1 MTADTLFTKLI
12 KQGEIAF
19 GLFFIAIII
28 IMVLPVPTVI
38 LDILLVF
45 SISMAVLILMVAIYA
60 DEPLKFSTFPTV
72 LLIIT
77 LFRLALSVATTR
89 AILLHGSTGEDA
101 AGHVIQAFGQY
112 VVGGNYAVGIIV
124 FLILVLIN
132 FMVITKGSGRIAEV
146 AARFTLDAMPGKQM
160 SIDADLNAGLIDEAG
175 ARAKRAKIQQEAD
188 YYGAMDGAS
197 KFVRGDAIAGLIITA
212 VNILG
217 GLAIGVLQ
225 NGMEVSAAAQV
236 FTILTIGDGL
246 VTQIPALVVST
257 AAGIIVSRAGGG
269 DKDLSSQLA
278 KQLFRSDRVLSITAG
293 ILLFFAIVPGLPFLP
308 FVFLSAVFFGLARF
322 SRTSSDTEESAGEQ
336 QEEEQRP
343 ATEEE
348 EVKELLEMDTLELGI
363 GFSLIPLVDAGQG
376 GTLLNR
382 IKSIRKQ
389 VALELGII
397 VPPVRIRDNLQL
409 DGSGYNI
416 LLKGSK
422 IATGTIFPD
431 KFLVMNPDGNV
442 DKIEGISTTEPA
454 FGLPAKWVDERQK
467 EKAEL
472 NGFTI
477 VDPATVIATHL
488 TEVIKNH
495 AHELLGRQETQDL
508 LNGIREKQPKL
519 VDDLVPAMLDLG
531 TVNRVLQNLLRE
543 RISIRNLRSILE
555 VLASYGVQSKD
566 VEYLTERVR
575 LSLRRQITESLL
587 APDGALYVFTLPSE
601 IEQLLAKNL
610 QQGDE
615 GKDILIDPLAAQKI
629 LSKIIAKTDEVVQ
642 KGFSPVLVI
651 SPPLRSAMRRFA
663 EKFIK
668 NINVISHNEISE
680 NVRIESLGMLEIKL

>member
-1 MTADTLFTKLI
+1 MTKLI
-12 KQGEIAF
+12 KQGEIGF
-19 GLFFIAIII
+19 GLFFIGIII
-28 IMVLPVPTVI
+28 VMVLPMPAVI
-38 LDILLVF
+38 LDLLLVC
-45 SISMAVLILMVAIYA
+45 SIALSVLILMVAIYA
-60 DEPLKFSTFPTV
+60 DEPLKFSTFPSV

-77 LFRLALSVATTR
+77 LFRLSLNVASTR
-89 AILLHGSTGEDA
+89 RILLNGSEGEGA

-112 VVGGNYAVGIIV
+112 VVGGNYTVGVII

-175 ARAKRAKIQQEAD
+175 AKAKRAKIQQEAD

-197 KFVRGDAIAGLIITA
+197 KFVRGDAVAGLIITGI
-212 VNILG
+212 NIAG

-225 NGMEVSAAAQV
+225 NGMEVAEAAGV
-236 FTILTIGDGL
+236 FTILTVGDGL
-246 VTQIPALVVST
+246 VSQIPSLIVST
-257 AAGIIVSRAGGG
+257 AAGLIVSRAGGG
-269 DKDLSSQLA
+269 DKDLSGQLA
-278 KQLFRSDRVLSITAG
+278 RQLFRSTRVLYITGG
-293 ILLFFAIVPGLPFLP
+293 ILLFFAVVPGMPFFPFL
-308 FVFLSAVFFGLARF
+308 FLSAIFFSIAYSVKKGAEQP
-322 SRTSSDTEESAGEQ
+322 EEEKEE
-336 QEEEQRP
+336 QEEERKP

-348 EVKELLEMDTLELGI
+348 EVRELLEMDTMELGI
-363 GFSLIPLVDAGQG
+363 GFSLIPLVDSAQG

-389 VALELGII
+389 IALEMGII

-409 DGSGYNI
+409 DGNGYNI
-416 LLKGSK
+416 LLKGVK
-422 IATGTIFPD
+422 VATGTIFPD
-431 KFLVMNPDGNV
+431 RFLVMNPEGSV
-442 DKIEGISTTEPA
+442 DKIDGIPTKEPA
-454 FGLPAKWVDERQK
+454 FGLAAKWVDERQK

-488 TEVIKNH
+488 TEVIKSYAN
-495 AHELLGRQETQDL
+495 ELIGRQETL
-508 LNGIREKQPKL
+508 ELVNSVKEKFPKL
-519 VDDLVPAMLDLG
+519 VEDLVPGILDLG

-555 VLASYGVQSKD
+555 VLASYGVQTKD
-566 VEYLTERVR
+566 VENLTERVR

-601 IEQLLAKNL
+601 VEQLLAKNL

-629 LSKIIAKTDEVVQ
+629 LSKMIAKVDEVSQ

-680 NVRIESLGMLEIKL
+680 NVRIESLGMLEIKI

>member
-1 MTADTLFTKLI
+1 MTKLI
-12 KQGEIAF
+12 KQGEIGF
-19 GLFFIAIII
+19 GLFFIGIII
-28 IMVLPVPTVI
+28 VMVLPMPAVI
-38 LDILLVF
+38 LDLLLVC
-45 SISMAVLILMVAIYA
+45 SIALSVLILMVAIYA
-60 DEPLKFSTFPTV
+60 DEPLKFSTFPSV

-77 LFRLALSVATTR
+77 LFRLSLNVASTR
-89 AILLHGSTGEDA
+89 RILLNGSEGEGA

-112 VVGGNYAVGIIV
+112 VVGGNYTVGVII

-175 ARAKRAKIQQEAD
+175 AKAKRAKIQQEAD

-197 KFVRGDAIAGLIITA
+197 KFVRGDAVAGLIITGI
-212 VNILG
+212 NIAG

-225 NGMEVSAAAQV
+225 NGMEVAEAAGV
-236 FTILTIGDGL
+236 FTILTVGDGL
-246 VTQIPALVVST
+246 VSQIPSLIVST
-257 AAGIIVSRAGGG
+257 AAGLIVSRAGGG
-269 DKDLSSQLA
+269 DKDLSGQLA
-278 KQLFRSDRVLSITAG
+278 RQLFRSTRVLYITGG
-293 ILLFFAIVPGLPFLP
+293 ILLFFAVVPGMPFFPFL
-308 FVFLSAVFFGLARF
+308 FLSAIFFSIAYSVKKGAEQP
-322 SRTSSDTEESAGEQ
+322 EEEKEE
-336 QEEEQRP
+336 QEEERKP

-348 EVKELLEMDTLELGI
+348 EVRELLEMDTMELGI
-363 GFSLIPLVDAGQG
+363 GFSLIPLVDSAQG

-389 VALELGII
+389 IALEMGII

-409 DGSGYNI
+409 DGNGYNI
-416 LLKGSK
+416 LLKGVK
-422 IATGTIFPD
+422 VATGTIFPD
-431 KFLVMNPDGNV
+431 RFLVMNPEGSV
-442 DKIEGISTTEPA
+442 DKIDGIPTKEPA
-454 FGLPAKWVDERQK
+454 FGLAAKWVDERQK

-488 TEVIKNH
+488 TEVIKSYAN
-495 AHELLGRQETQDL
+495 ELIGRQETL
-508 LNGIREKQPKL
+508 ELVNGVKEKFPKL
-519 VDDLVPAMLDLG
+519 VEDLVPGILDLG

-555 VLASYGVQSKD
+555 VLASYGVQTKD
-566 VEYLTERVR
+566 VENLTERVR

-615 GKDILIDPLAAQKI
+615 GRDILIDPLAAQKI
-629 LSKIIAKTDEVVQ
+629 LSKMIAKVDEVSQ

-680 NVRIESLGMLEIKL
+680 NVRIESLGMLEIKI

>member
-1 MTADTLFTKLI
+1 MTRMI
-12 KQGEIAF
+12 KQGEIGF
-19 GLFFIAIII
+19 GLFFIGIII
-28 IMVLPVPTVI
+28 VMVLPMPAVL
-38 LDILLVF
+38 LDLLLVC
-45 SISMAVLILMVAIYA
+45 SIALSVLILMVAIYA
-60 DEPLKFSTFPTV
+60 DEPLKFSTFPSV

-77 LFRLALSVATTR
+77 LFRLSLNVASTR
-89 AILLHGSTGEDA
+89 RILLNGSSGEGA

-112 VVGGNYAVGIIV
+112 VVGGNYVVGVII

-175 ARAKRAKIQQEAD
+175 AKAKRAKIQQEAD

-197 KFVRGDAIAGLIITA
+197 KFVRGDAVAGLIITGI
-212 VNILG
+212 NILG

-225 NGMEVSAAAQV
+225 NGMDVADAAGV
-236 FTILTIGDGL
+236 FTILTVGDGL
-246 VTQIPALVVST
+246 VSQIPSLIVST
-257 AAGIIVSRAGGG
+257 AAGLIVSRAGGG
-269 DKDLSSQLA
+269 DKDLSGQLA
-278 KQLFRSDRVLSITAG
+278 RQLFRSTRVLYITGG
-293 ILLFFAIVPGLPFLP
+293 ILLFFAVVPGMPFFPFL
-308 FVFLSAVFFGLARF
+308 FLSAIFFGIAY
-322 SRTSSDTEESAGEQ
+322 SVKKSAERPD
-336 QEEEQRP
+336 EEEEDLEEERKP

-348 EVKELLEMDTLELGI
+348 EVKELLEMDTMELGI
-363 GFSLIPLVDAGQG
+363 GFSLIPLVDSAQG

-389 VALELGII
+389 IALELGII

-409 DGSGYNI
+409 DGNGYSI
-416 LLKGSK
+416 LLKGVK
-422 IATGTIFPD
+422 VAGGTIFPD
-431 KFLVMNPDGNV
+431 KFLVMNPEGSV
-442 DKIEGISTTEPA
+442 DKIDGIATKEPA
-454 FGLPAKWVDERQK
+454 FGLAAKWVDERQK

-488 TEVIKNH
+488 TEVIKSH
-495 AHELLGRQETQDL
+495 AGELIGRQETMEL
-508 LNGIREKQPKL
+508 LNGVKEKYPKL
-519 VDDLVPAMLDLG
+519 VDDLVPSILDLG
-531 TVNRVLQNLLRE
+531 TINRVLQNLLRE
-543 RISIRNLRSILE
+543 KISIRNLRSILE
-555 VLASYGVQSKD
+555 VLASYGVQLKD
-566 VEYLTERVR
+566 VEALTERVR
-575 LSLRRQITESLL
+575 LSLKRQITESLL

-601 IEQLLAKNL
+601 VEQLLAKNL

-629 LSKIIAKTDEVVQ
+629 LSKMIGKVDEVTQ

-680 NVRIESLGMLEIKL
+680 NVRIESLGMLEIKI

>member
-1 MTADTLFTKLI
+1 MTKLI
-12 KQGEIAF
+12 KQGEIGF
-19 GLFFIAIII
+19 GLFFIGIII
-28 IMVLPVPTVI
+28 VMVLPVPAVI
-38 LDILLVF
+38 LDLLLVC
-45 SISMAVLILMVAIYA
+45 SIALSVLILMVAIYA
-60 DEPLKFSTFPTV
+60 DEPLKFSTFPSV

-77 LFRLALSVATTR
+77 LFRLSLNVASTR
-89 AILLHGSTGEDA
+89 RILLNGSEGEGA
-101 AGHVIQAFGQY
+101 AGNVIQAFGQY
-112 VVGGNYAVGIIV
+112 VVGGNYTVGVII

-175 ARAKRAKIQQEAD
+175 AKAKRAKIQQEAD

-197 KFVRGDAIAGLIITA
+197 KFVRGDAVAGLIITGI
-212 VNILG
+212 NIAG

-225 NGMEVSAAAQV
+225 NGMEVAEAAGV
-236 FTILTIGDGL
+236 FTILTVGDGL
-246 VTQIPALVVST
+246 VSQIPSLIVST
-257 AAGIIVSRAGGG
+257 AAGLIVSRAGGG
-269 DKDLSSQLA
+269 DKDLSGQLA
-278 KQLFRSDRVLSITAG
+278 RQLFRSTRVLYITGG
-293 ILLFFAIVPGLPFLP
+293 ILLFFAVVPGMPFFPFL
-308 FVFLSAVFFGLARF
+308 FLSAIFFSIAYSVKKGA
-322 SRTSSDTEESAGEQ
+322 EQ
-336 QEEEQRP
+336 PEEEKEEHEEERKP

-348 EVKELLEMDTLELGI
+348 EVRELLEMDTMELGI
-363 GFSLIPLVDAGQG
+363 GFSLIPLVDSAQG

-389 VALELGII
+389 IALEMGII

-409 DGSGYNI
+409 DGNGYNI
-416 LLKGSK
+416 LLKGVK
-422 IATGTIFPD
+422 VATGTIFPD
-431 KFLVMNPDGNV
+431 RFLVMNPEGSV
-442 DKIEGISTTEPA
+442 DKIDGIPTKEPA
-454 FGLPAKWVDERQK
+454 FGLAAKWVDERQK

-488 TEVIKNH
+488 TEVIKSYAN
-495 AHELLGRQETQDL
+495 ELIGRQETL
-508 LNGIREKQPKL
+508 ELVNGVKEKFPKL
-519 VDDLVPAMLDLG
+519 VEDLVPGILDLG

-555 VLASYGVQSKD
+555 VLASYGVQTKD
-566 VEYLTERVR
+566 VENLTERVR

-615 GKDILIDPLAAQKI
+615 GRDILIDPLAAQKI
-629 LSKIIAKTDEVVQ
+629 LSKMIAKVDEVSQ

-680 NVRIESLGMLEIKL
+680 NVRIESLGMLEIKI

>member
-1 MTADTLFTKLI
+1 MTKLI
-12 KQGEIAF
+12 KQGEIGF
-19 GLFFIAIII
+19 GLFFIGIII
-28 IMVLPVPTVI
+28 VMVLPVPAVI
-38 LDILLVF
+38 LDLLLVC
-45 SISMAVLILMVAIYA
+45 SIALSVLILMVAIYA
-60 DEPLKFSTFPTV
+60 DEPLKFSTFPSV

-77 LFRLALSVATTR
+77 LFRLSLNVASTR
-89 AILLHGSTGEDA
+89 RILLNGSEGEGA
-101 AGHVIQAFGQY
+101 AGNVIQAFGQY
-112 VVGGNYAVGIIV
+112 VVGGNYTVGVII

-175 ARAKRAKIQQEAD
+175 AKAKRAKIQQEAD

-197 KFVRGDAIAGLIITA
+197 KFVRGDAVAGLIITGI
-212 VNILG
+212 NIAG

-225 NGMEVSAAAQV
+225 NGMEVAEAAGV
-236 FTILTIGDGL
+236 FTILTVGDGL
-246 VTQIPALVVST
+246 VSQIPSLIVST
-257 AAGIIVSRAGGG
+257 AAGLIVSRAGGG
-269 DKDLSSQLA
+269 DKDLSGQLA
-278 KQLFRSDRVLSITAG
+278 RQLFRSTRVLYITGG
-293 ILLFFAIVPGLPFLP
+293 ILLFFAVVPGMPFFPFL
-308 FVFLSAVFFGLARF
+308 FLSAIFFSIAYSVKKGAEQP
-322 SRTSSDTEESAGEQ
+322 EEEKEE
-336 QEEEQRP
+336 QEEERKP

-348 EVKELLEMDTLELGI
+348 EVRELLEMDTMELGI
-363 GFSLIPLVDAGQG
+363 GFSLIPLVDSAQG

-389 VALELGII
+389 IALEMGII

-409 DGSGYNI
+409 DGNGYNI
-416 LLKGSK
+416 LLKGVK
-422 IATGTIFPD
+422 VATGTIFPD
-431 KFLVMNPDGNV
+431 RFLVMNPEGSV
-442 DKIEGISTTEPA
+442 DKIDGIPTKEPA
-454 FGLPAKWVDERQK
+454 FGLAAKWVDERQK

-488 TEVIKNH
+488 TEVIKSYAN
-495 AHELLGRQETQDL
+495 ELIGRQETL
-508 LNGIREKQPKL
+508 ELVNGVKEKFPKL
-519 VDDLVPAMLDLG
+519 VEDLVPGILDLG

-555 VLASYGVQSKD
+555 VLASYGVQTKD
-566 VEYLTERVR
+566 VENLTERVR

-615 GKDILIDPLAAQKI
+615 GRDILIDPLAAQKI
-629 LSKIIAKTDEVVQ
+629 LSKMIAKVDEVSQ

-680 NVRIESLGMLEIKL
+680 NVRIESLGMLEIKI

>member
-1 MTADTLFTKLI
+1 MAQSGLMTKMV
-12 KQGEIAF
+12 KQGEIGF
-19 GLFFIAIII
+19 GLFFIGIII
-28 IMVLPVPTVI
+28 VMILPMPAVF
-38 LDILLVF
+38 LDLLLVC
-45 SISMAVLILMVAIYA
+45 SIALSVLILMVAIYA
-60 DEPLKFSTFPTV
+60 DEPLKFSTFPSV

-77 LFRLALSVATTR
+77 LFRLSLNVASTR
-89 AILLHGSTGEDA
+89 RILLNGSEGEGA

-112 VVGGNYAVGIIV
+112 VVGGNYAVGVII

-175 ARAKRAKIQQEAD
+175 AKAKRAKIQQEAD

-197 KFVRGDAIAGLIITA
+197 KFVRGDAVAGLIITGI
-212 VNILG
+212 NIIG

-225 NGMEVSAAAQV
+225 NGMDVGEAAGV
-236 FTILTIGDGL
+236 FTILTVGDGL
-246 VTQIPALVVST
+246 VSQIPSLIVST
-257 AAGIIVSRAGGG
+257 AAGLIVSRAGGG
-269 DKDLSSQLA
+269 DKDLSGQLA
-278 KQLFRSDRVLSITAG
+278 RQLFRSTRVLYITAG
-293 ILLFFAIVPGLPFLP
+293 ILLFFAVVPGMPFFPFL
-308 FVFLSAVFFGLARF
+308 FLSGIFFAIAH
-322 SRTSSDTEESAGEQ
+322 SAKKAAEKPEEEEEE
-336 QEEEQRP
+336 QEEERKP

-348 EVKELLEMDTLELGI
+348 EVRELLEMDTMELGI
-363 GFSLIPLVDAGQG
+363 GFSLIPLVDSAQG

-389 VALELGII
+389 IALEMGII

-409 DGSGYNI
+409 DGNGYNI
-416 LLKGSK
+416 LLKGVK
-422 IATGTIFPD
+422 VATGTIFPD
-431 KFLVMNPDGNV
+431 KFLVMNPEGNV
-442 DKIEGISTTEPA
+442 DKIDGIATKEPA
-454 FGLPAKWVDERQK
+454 FGLAAKWVDERQK

-488 TEVIKNH
+488 TEVIKSYAN
-495 AHELLGRQETQDL
+495 ELIGRQETL
-508 LNGIREKQPKL
+508 ELVNGVKEKYPKL
-519 VDDLVPAMLDLG
+519 VEDLIPNILDLG

-555 VLASYGVQSKD
+555 VLAAYGVQTKD
-566 VEYLTERVR
+566 VENLTERVR

-629 LSKIIAKTDEVVQ
+629 LSKMIAKVDEVAQ

-680 NVRIESLGMLEIKL
+680 NVRIESLGMLEIKI

>member
-1 MTADTLFTKLI
+1 MTKLI
-12 KQGEIAF
+12 KQGEIGF
-19 GLFFIAIII
+19 GLFFIGIII
-28 IMVLPVPTVI
+28 VMVLPMPAVI
-38 LDILLVF
+38 LDLLLVC
-45 SISMAVLILMVAIYA
+45 SIALSVLILMVAIYA
-60 DEPLKFSTFPTV
+60 DEPLKFSTFPSV

-77 LFRLALSVATTR
+77 LFRLSLNVASTR
-89 AILLHGSTGEDA
+89 RILLNGSEGEGA
-101 AGHVIQAFGQY
+101 AGNVIQAFGQY
-112 VVGGNYAVGIIV
+112 VVGGNYTVGVII

-175 ARAKRAKIQQEAD
+175 AKAKRAKIQQEAD

-197 KFVRGDAIAGLIITA
+197 KFVRGDAVAGLIITGI
-212 VNILG
+212 NIAG

-225 NGMEVSAAAQV
+225 NGMEVAEAAGV
-236 FTILTIGDGL
+236 FTILTVGDGL
-246 VTQIPALVVST
+246 VSQIPSLIVST
-257 AAGIIVSRAGGG
+257 AAGLIVSRAGGG
-269 DKDLSSQLA
+269 DKDLSGQLA
-278 KQLFRSDRVLSITAG
+278 RQLFRSTRVLYITGG
-293 ILLFFAIVPGLPFLP
+293 ILLFFAVVPGMPFFPFL
-308 FVFLSAVFFGLARF
+308 FLSAIFFSIAYSVKKGAEQP
-322 SRTSSDTEESAGEQ
+322 EEEKEE
-336 QEEEQRP
+336 QEEERKP

-348 EVKELLEMDTLELGI
+348 EVRELLEMDTMELGI
-363 GFSLIPLVDAGQG
+363 GFSLIPLVDSAQG

-389 VALELGII
+389 IALEMGII

-409 DGSGYNI
+409 DGNGYNI
-416 LLKGSK
+416 LLKGVK
-422 IATGTIFPD
+422 VATGTIFPD
-431 KFLVMNPDGNV
+431 RFLVMNPEGSV
-442 DKIEGISTTEPA
+442 DKIDGIPTKEPA
-454 FGLPAKWVDERQK
+454 FGLAAKWVDERQK

-488 TEVIKNH
+488 TEVIKSYAN
-495 AHELLGRQETQDL
+495 ELIGRQETL
-508 LNGIREKQPKL
+508 ELVNGVKEKFPKL
-519 VDDLVPAMLDLG
+519 VEDLVPGILDLG

-555 VLASYGVQSKD
+555 VLASYGVQTKD
-566 VEYLTERVR
+566 VENLTERVR

-615 GKDILIDPLAAQKI
+615 GRDILIDPLAAQKI
-629 LSKIIAKTDEVVQ
+629 LSKMIAKVDEVSQ

-680 NVRIESLGMLEIKL
+680 NVRIESLGMLEIKI

>member
-1 MTADTLFTKLI
+1 VTANGLFNKLI

-28 IMVLPVPTVI
+28 IMVLPVPTI
-38 LDILLVF
+38 LLDILLVF

-89 AILLHGSTGEDA
+89 AILLNGSSGEDA

-112 VVGGNYAVGIIV
+112 VVGGNYAVGIII

-217 GLAIGVLQ
+217 GLGIGVLQ
-225 NGMEVSAAAQV
+225 DGMDVATAAQV

-257 AAGIIVSRAGGG
+257 AAGLIVSRAGGG
-269 DKDLSSQLA
+269 DRDLSNQLA
-278 KQLFRSDRVLSITAG
+278 RQLFRSERVLYITSG
-293 ILLFFAIVPGLPFLP
+293 ILLFFAIVPGLPMLP
-308 FVFLSAVFFGLARF
+308 FIFLAGVFFMLARL
-322 SRTSSDTEESAGEQ
+322 SKEKADAEEATSTE

-348 EVKELLEMDTLELGI
+348 EVKDLLEMDTLELGI
-363 GFSLIPLVDAGQG
+363 GFSLIPLVDTAQG

-389 VALELGII
+389 VALELGVI

-416 LLKGSK
+416 LLKGSR
-422 IATGTIFPD
+422 IAVGTIFPD
-431 KFLVMNPDGNV
+431 KFLVMNPEGNV
-442 DKIEGISTTEPA
+442 DKVEGIATTEPA

-477 VDPATVIATHL
+477 VDPATVVATHL
-488 TEVIKNH
+488 TEVIKSY
-495 AHELLGRQETQDL
+495 AHELLGRQETQEL
-508 LNGIREKQPKL
+508 LNGVREKQPKL

-543 RISIRNLRSILE
+543 RISIRNLRGILE

-566 VEYLTERVR
+566 VEYLTEKVR
-575 LSLRRQITESLL
+575 LALRRQITESLL

-601 IEQLLAKNL
+601 IEQLIAKNL

-629 LSKIIAKTDEVVQ
+629 LSKIIDKTDEVVQ

-668 NINVISHNEISE
+668 NLNVISHNEISE

>member
-1 MTADTLFTKLI
+1 MMTKLI
-12 KQGEIAF
+12 KQGEIGF
-19 GLFFIAIII
+19 GLFFIGIII
-28 IMVLPVPTVI
+28 VMILPMPAVF
-38 LDILLVF
+38 LDLLLVC
-45 SISMAVLILMVAIYA
+45 SIALSVLILMVAIYA
-60 DEPLKFSTFPTV
+60 DEPLKFSTFPSV

-77 LFRLALSVATTR
+77 LFRLSLNVASTR
-89 AILLHGSTGEDA
+89 RILLNGSEGEGA

-112 VVGGNYAVGIIV
+112 VVGGNYAVGVII

-175 ARAKRAKIQQEAD
+175 AKAKRAKIQQEAD

-197 KFVRGDAIAGLIITA
+197 KFVRGDAVAGLIITGI
-212 VNILG
+212 NIIG

-225 NGMEVSAAAQV
+225 NGMEVAEAAGV
-236 FTILTIGDGL
+236 FTILTVGDGL
-246 VTQIPALVVST
+246 VSQIPSLIVST
-257 AAGIIVSRAGGG
+257 AAGLIVSRAGGG
-269 DKDLSSQLA
+269 DKDLSGQLA
-278 KQLFRSDRVLSITAG
+278 RQLFRSTRVLYITGG
-293 ILLFFAIVPGLPFLP
+293 ILLFFAVVPGMPFFPFL
-308 FVFLSAVFFGLARF
+308 FLSGIFFAIAH
-322 SRTSSDTEESAGEQ
+322 SAKKAAEKPEEDEEE
-336 QEEEQRP
+336 QEEERKP

-348 EVKELLEMDTLELGI
+348 EVRELLEMDTMELGI
-363 GFSLIPLVDAGQG
+363 GFSLIPLVDSAQG

-389 VALELGII
+389 VALEMGII

-409 DGSGYNI
+409 DGNGYNI
-416 LLKGSK
+416 LLKGVRVAS
-422 IATGTIFPD
+422 GTIFPD
-431 KFLVMNPDGNV
+431 KFLVMNPEGSV
-442 DKIEGISTTEPA
+442 DKIDGIPTKEPA
-454 FGLPAKWVDERQK
+454 FGLAAKWVDERQK

-488 TEVIKNH
+488 TEVIKSYAN
-495 AHELLGRQETQDL
+495 ELIGRQETL
-508 LNGIREKQPKL
+508 ELVNGVKEKFPKL
-519 VDDLVPAMLDLG
+519 VEDLIPGILDLG

-555 VLASYGVQSKD
+555 VLASYGVQTKD
-566 VEYLTERVR
+566 VENLTERVR

-629 LSKIIAKTDEVVQ
+629 LSKMIGKVDEVTH

-663 EKFIK
+663 EKFVK

-680 NVRIESLGMLEIKL
+680 NVRIESLGMLEIKV

>member
-1 MTADTLFTKLI
+1 MAQSSLMTKLI
-12 KQGEIAF
+12 KQGEIGF
-19 GLFFIAIII
+19 GLFFIGIII
-28 IMVLPVPTVI
+28 VMVLPVPAVI
-38 LDILLVF
+38 LDLLLVC
-45 SISMAVLILMVAIYA
+45 SIALSVLILMVAIYA
-60 DEPLKFSTFPTV
+60 DEPLKFSTFPSV

-77 LFRLALSVATTR
+77 LFRLSLNVASTR
-89 AILLHGSTGEDA
+89 RILLNGSEGEGA
-101 AGHVIQAFGQY
+101 AGNVIQAFGQY
-112 VVGGNYAVGIIV
+112 VVGGNYTVGVII

-175 ARAKRAKIQQEAD
+175 AKAKRAKIQQEAD

-197 KFVRGDAIAGLIITA
+197 KFVRGDAVAGLIITGI
-212 VNILG
+212 NIAG

-225 NGMEVSAAAQV
+225 NGMEVAEAAGV
-236 FTILTIGDGL
+236 FTILTVGDGL
-246 VTQIPALVVST
+246 VSQIPSLIVST
-257 AAGIIVSRAGGG
+257 AAGLIVSRAGGG
-269 DKDLSSQLA
+269 DKDLSGQLA
-278 KQLFRSDRVLSITAG
+278 RQLFRSTRVLYITGG
-293 ILLFFAIVPGLPFLP
+293 ILLFFAVVPGMPFFPFL
-308 FVFLSAVFFGLARF
+308 FLSAIFFSIAYSVKKGAEQP
-322 SRTSSDTEESAGEQ
+322 EEEKEE
-336 QEEEQRP
+336 QEEERKP

-348 EVKELLEMDTLELGI
+348 EVRELLEMDTMELGI
-363 GFSLIPLVDAGQG
+363 GFSLIPLVDSAQG

-389 VALELGII
+389 IALEMGII

-409 DGSGYNI
+409 DGNGYNI
-416 LLKGSK
+416 LLKGVK
-422 IATGTIFPD
+422 VATGTIFPD
-431 KFLVMNPDGNV
+431 RFLVMNPEGSV
-442 DKIEGISTTEPA
+442 DKIDGIPTKEPA
-454 FGLPAKWVDERQK
+454 FGLAAKWVDERQK

-488 TEVIKNH
+488 TEVIKSYAN
-495 AHELLGRQETQDL
+495 ELIGRQETL
-508 LNGIREKQPKL
+508 ELVNGVKEKFPKL
-519 VDDLVPAMLDLG
+519 VEDLVPGILDLG

-555 VLASYGVQSKD
+555 VLASYGVQTKD
-566 VEYLTERVR
+566 VENLTERVR

-615 GKDILIDPLAAQKI
+615 GRDILIDPLAAQKI
-629 LSKIIAKTDEVVQ
+629 LSKMIAKVDEVSQ

-680 NVRIESLGMLEIKL
+680 NVRIESLGMLEIKI

>member
-1 MTADTLFTKLI
+1 MAQSSMMTKLI
-12 KQGEIAF
+12 KQGEIGF
-19 GLFFIAIII
+19 GLFFIGIII
-28 IMVLPVPTVI
+28 VMILPMPAVF
-38 LDILLVF
+38 LDLLLVC
-45 SISMAVLILMVAIYA
+45 SIALSVLILMVAIYA
-60 DEPLKFSTFPTV
+60 DEPLKFSTFPSV

-77 LFRLALSVATTR
+77 LFRLSLNVASTR
-89 AILLHGSTGEDA
+89 RILLNGSEGEGA

-112 VVGGNYAVGIIV
+112 VVGGNYAVGVII

-175 ARAKRAKIQQEAD
+175 AKAKRAKIQQEAD

-197 KFVRGDAIAGLIITA
+197 KFVRGDAVAGLIITGI
-212 VNILG
+212 NIIG

-225 NGMEVSAAAQV
+225 NGMEVAEAAGV
-236 FTILTIGDGL
+236 FTILTVGDGL
-246 VTQIPALVVST
+246 VSQIPSLIVST
-257 AAGIIVSRAGGG
+257 AAGLIVSRAGGG
-269 DKDLSSQLA
+269 DKDLSGQLA
-278 KQLFRSDRVLSITAG
+278 RQLFRSTRVLYITGG
-293 ILLFFAIVPGLPFLP
+293 ILLFFAVVPGMPFFPFL
-308 FVFLSAVFFGLARF
+308 FLSGIFFAIAH
-322 SRTSSDTEESAGEQ
+322 SAKKAAEKPEEDEEE
-336 QEEEQRP
+336 QEEERKP

-348 EVKELLEMDTLELGI
+348 EVRELLEMDTMELGI
-363 GFSLIPLVDAGQG
+363 GFSLIPLVDSAQG

-389 VALELGII
+389 VALEMGII

-409 DGSGYNI
+409 DGNGYNI
-416 LLKGSK
+416 LLKGVRVAS
-422 IATGTIFPD
+422 GTIFPD
-431 KFLVMNPDGNV
+431 KFLVMNPEGSV
-442 DKIEGISTTEPA
+442 DKIDGIPTKEPA
-454 FGLPAKWVDERQK
+454 FGLAAKWVDERQK

-488 TEVIKNH
+488 TEVIKSYAN
-495 AHELLGRQETQDL
+495 ELIGRQETL
-508 LNGIREKQPKL
+508 ELVNGVKEKFPKL
-519 VDDLVPAMLDLG
+519 VEDLIPGILDLG

-555 VLASYGVQSKD
+555 VLASYGVQTKD
-566 VEYLTERVR
+566 VENLTERVR

-629 LSKIIAKTDEVVQ
+629 LSKMIGKVDEVTH

-663 EKFIK
+663 EKFVK

-680 NVRIESLGMLEIKL
+680 NVRIESLGMLEIKV

>member
-1 MTADTLFTKLI
+1 MTKLI
-12 KQGEIAF
+12 KQGEIGF
-19 GLFFIAIII
+19 GLFFIGIII
-28 IMVLPVPTVI
+28 VMVLPMPAVI
-38 LDILLVF
+38 LDLLLVC
-45 SISMAVLILMVAIYA
+45 SIALSVLILMVAIYA
-60 DEPLKFSTFPTV
+60 DEPLKFSTFPSV

-77 LFRLALSVATTR
+77 LFRLSLNVASTR
-89 AILLHGSTGEDA
+89 RILLNGSEGEGA
-101 AGHVIQAFGQY
+101 AGNVIQAFGQY
-112 VVGGNYAVGIIV
+112 VVGGNYTVGVII

-175 ARAKRAKIQQEAD
+175 AKAKRAKIQQEAD

-197 KFVRGDAIAGLIITA
+197 KFVRGDAVAGLIITGI
-212 VNILG
+212 NIAG

-225 NGMEVSAAAQV
+225 NGMEVAEAAGV
-236 FTILTIGDGL
+236 FTILTVGDGL
-246 VTQIPALVVST
+246 VSQIPSLIVST
-257 AAGIIVSRAGGG
+257 AAGLIVSRAGGG
-269 DKDLSSQLA
+269 DKDLSGQLA
-278 KQLFRSDRVLSITAG
+278 RQLFRSTRVLYITGG
-293 ILLFFAIVPGLPFLP
+293 ILLFFAVVPGMPFFPFL
-308 FVFLSAVFFGLARF
+308 FLSAIFFSIAYSVKKGA
-322 SRTSSDTEESAGEQ
+322 EQ
-336 QEEEQRP
+336 PEEEKEEEEEERKP

-348 EVKELLEMDTLELGI
+348 EVRELLEMDTMELGI
-363 GFSLIPLVDAGQG
+363 GFSLIPLVDSAQG

-389 VALELGII
+389 IALEMGII

-409 DGSGYNI
+409 DGNGYNI
-416 LLKGSK
+416 LLKGVK
-422 IATGTIFPD
+422 VATGTIFPD
-431 KFLVMNPDGNV
+431 RFLVMNPEGSV
-442 DKIEGISTTEPA
+442 DKIDGIPTKEPA
-454 FGLPAKWVDERQK
+454 FGLAAKWVDERQK

-488 TEVIKNH
+488 TEVIKSYAN
-495 AHELLGRQETQDL
+495 ELIGRQETL
-508 LNGIREKQPKL
+508 ELVNGVKEKFPKL
-519 VDDLVPAMLDLG
+519 VEDLVPGILDLG

-555 VLASYGVQSKD
+555 VLASYGVQTKD
-566 VEYLTERVR
+566 VENLTERVR

-629 LSKIIAKTDEVVQ
+629 LSKMIAKVDEVSQ

-680 NVRIESLGMLEIKL
+680 NVRIESLGMLEIKI